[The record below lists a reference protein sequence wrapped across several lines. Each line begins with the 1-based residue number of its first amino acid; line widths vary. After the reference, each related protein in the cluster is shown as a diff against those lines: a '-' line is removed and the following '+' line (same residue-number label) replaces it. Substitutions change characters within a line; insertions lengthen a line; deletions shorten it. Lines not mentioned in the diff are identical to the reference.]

1 MLADLLPLPPRT
13 ATAFS
18 HSGTGPPGVQFDCLV
33 AHLRRAL
40 LTGGG
45 QRERGHVLFTDR
57 AWRYLGDV
65 SLGVGGGASLVLDPR
80 AILKAGFALGAQGMV
95 LAHNH
100 PSGQC
105 RPSKADHAVTD
116 SLRWLGGMVDLV
128 LLDHLIVT
136 ADAVYSMRA
145 GGLL

>member
-1 MLADLLPLPPRT
+1 MQAELAPLS
-13 ATAFS
+13 AAANS
-18 HSGTGPPGVQFDCLV
+18 CLGGSGPCPVHIECLV
-33 AHLRRAL
+33 DHLRCAL
-40 LTGGG
+40 LASGD

-57 AWRYLGDV
+57 QRRYLGDIA
-65 SLGVGGGASLVLDPR
+65 LGTGERASLMIDPR
-80 AILKAGFALGAQGMV
+80 TILKAGFALGAQGMV

-105 RPSKADHAVTD
+105 RPSKADHEVTRQ
-116 SLRWLGGMVDLV
+116 LRWIGEMVDLV

-136 ADAVYSMRA
+136 PHAVYSMRA

>member
-1 MLADLLPLPPRT
+1 MLAEISPPH
-13 ATAFS
+13 AAALCGLGG
-18 HSGTGPPGVQFDCLV
+18 SGPSQGNVECLV

-40 LTGGG
+40 LASDD
-45 QRERGHVLFTDR
+45 QRERGHVLFTDCKQ
-57 AWRYLGDV
+57 RYLGDIA
-65 SLGVGGGASLVLDPR
+65 LGAGGCASLVLDPR
-80 AILKAGFALGAQGMV
+80 AILKAGFGLGAKGMV

-100 PSGQC
+100 PSGDC

-116 SLRWLGGMVDLV
+116 RLRWLGAMVDLV

-136 ADAVYSMRA
+136 AQAVYSMRA